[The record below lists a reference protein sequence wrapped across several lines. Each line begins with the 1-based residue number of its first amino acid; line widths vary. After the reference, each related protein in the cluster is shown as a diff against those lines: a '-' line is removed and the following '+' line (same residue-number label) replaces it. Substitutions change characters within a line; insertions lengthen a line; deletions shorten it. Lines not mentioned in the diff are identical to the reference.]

1 MTNILTSIKESKPRN
16 TYSTRDSFV
25 VENSDLI
32 YMIVGLDLQKAG
44 IMILNIGAI
53 IPNSVIQV
61 GDITKITPIE
71 FQLMTSVIE
80 KPLLIKVDSLSIT
93 AQL

>member
-1 MTNILTSIKESKPRN
+1 MTNILTSIKEANPRT
-16 TYSTRDSFV
+16 TYSTHDSFV

-53 IPNSVIQV
+53 IPNSIIKV
-61 GDITKITPIE
+61 GDITKITPNE
-71 FQLMTSVIE
+71 FQMMTSSIQ